1 MDCNSYSYCNMS
13 SGSAI
18 IAETESGRSGYPVIF
33 ERCLNWF
40 GDRFFW
46 VYDVFGECEEFSFSG
61 LNPETEKRAYAEAAR
76 FYNSLVSDSDMS
88 PLF

>member
-1 MDCNSYSYCNMS
+1 MDCNNFSFVNG
-13 SGSAI
+13 SGNNTI

-40 GDRFFW
+40 GDRQFY
-46 VYDVFGECEEFSFSG
+46 VYDIFGECAEFNYSS
-61 LNPETEKRAYAEAAR
+61 LDPETEKRAYTEAAR
-76 FYNSLVSDSDMS
+76 FYNSLVNDSDII